1 MITFDRHSAGGLDVT
16 EAINL
21 FFKGVLLFPIFVFA
35 IYTGTSMVKH
45 VIFHGIPV
53 MNAPTEEQRKNL
65 QDRDHCI
72 GIANCQNQ
80 SEATESAPRPTLPK
94 PEGVDPSAIDLLTR
108 SPYTLQKNPDG
119 SAYYSV
125 DQKDFMR
132 RNCDEVLS
140 PSLGRVIYQ
149 CDFN

>member
-53 MNAPTEEQRKNL
+53 MNAPTEEQRNNL

-72 GIANCQNQ
+72 GIANCNNQ

-94 PEGVDPSAIDLLTR
+94 PEAIDPSAIDLLTQ
-108 SPYTLQKNPDG
+108 SPYTLQKRDDG
-119 SAYYSV
+119 SSYYSY
-125 DQKDFMR
+125 DQKEFIR
-132 RNCDEVLS
+132 RNCDQVYS
-140 PSLGRVIYQ
+140 MQAGRTIYE